1 MVQIANS
8 LKISL
13 DKYMNMYLQEAK
25 TGIRCTEKGPEFSVG
40 SICIIS
46 RTVSIFKEFEKE
58 TNNLI
63 DWKDINMQFYHRLTT
78 ILRLARIPVGNVIF

>member
-1 MVQIANS
+1 MPRLANS
-8 LKISL
+8 LKINL
-13 DKYMNMYLQEAK
+13 DRYMNMYLQEVK
-25 TGIRCTEKGPEFSVG
+25 TGIRCTEKGHKFSVG
-40 SICIIS
+40 SIYIIT

-78 ILRLARIPVGNVIF
+78 ILRLARIPVGNR